1 MGRARAQSA
10 REILGGNAAV
20 MATRFFKE
28 GIGQILLGSRKS
40 PALEKFL
47 PPDIEIAALS
57 NPGDSDIHL
66 LIEYP
71 SGDSWGS
78 LKSPRANRF
87 IIHSDQSNPMMKG
100 MEEFHSQLNHFSPD
114 LFVVS
119 GLQML
124 DNFPYVAN
132 EGAERVDKLSAQIE
146 DMKMNSPGVK
156 VHFEM
161 ASFTDEKL
169 LKQIVT
175 NIIPFVDSLGMNEQ
189 ELPNLRSIFAVGNIT
204 LVSDAY
210 PRTAVVLDQMREV
223 FSHADHLSSGRISRL
238 HVHTLAFQAVLVR
251 KGSDWKNTRA
261 AATKS
266 ALTAHRHT
274 CGSDVIDVAKARL
287 IMDDSFT
294 TTNGASKLRIQFD
307 PKFPVPCWEET
318 LANAAVEICIAP
330 VLVCTRVLLTAGGG
344 DNVSA
349 AGLVVQ
355 L

>member
-1 MGRARAQSA
+1 
-10 REILGGNAAV
+10 
-20 MATRFFKE
+20 MATRFHKE
-28 GIGQILLGSRKS
+28 GISRILLGSRRS
-40 PALEKFL
+40 PDLEKFL
-47 PPDIEIAALS
+47 PRDIKIAS
-57 NPGDSDIHL
+57 HSDPGDSDVHL

-71 SGDSWGS
+71 AGDSWGS
-78 LKSPRANRF
+78 LSAPRANRF
-87 IIHSDQSNPMMKG
+87 ILHSDKSNSMLKG
-100 MEEFHSQLNHFSPD
+100 MEEFHDQLHAFSPD

-124 DNFPYVAN
+124 DNFPYPAN
-132 EGAERVDKLSAQIE
+132 EGEERVDELASRVQ
-146 DMKMNSPGVK
+146 DLKMNSPATK

-161 ASFTDEKL
+161 ASFTDARL
-169 LKQIVT
+169 LKQLVT
-175 NIIPFVDSLGMNEQ
+175 GVIPFVDSLGMNEQ
-189 ELPNLRSIFAVGNIT
+189 ELPNLRSIFTLGNIT
-204 LVSDAY
+204 LASDSY
-210 PRTAVVLDQMREV
+210 PRTAVILDQMRDV
-223 FSHADHLSSGRISRL
+223 FAYADHLSSGRISRM

-251 KGSDWKNTRA
+251 KGSDWRNTRA

-307 PKFPVPCWEET
+307 SKYPVACWEET
-318 LANAAVEICIAP
+318 VAGVAVEICVAP

>member
-1 MGRARAQSA
+1 
-10 REILGGNAAV
+10 
-20 MATRFFKE
+20 MATRFVKE
-28 GIGQILLGSRKS
+28 GVNQILLGSRKS
-40 PALEKFL
+40 PDLEKFL
-47 PPDIEIAALS
+47 PPDIKIASQS
-57 NPGDSDIHL
+57 NPSDSDVHL
-66 LIEYP
+66 VIEYP
-71 SGDSWGS
+71 SGDSWGRLS
-78 LKSPRANRF
+78 SPRANRF
-87 IIHSDQSNPMMKG
+87 IVHSDKSNPMIRG
-100 MEEFHSQLNHFSPD
+100 MEEFHDQIAVFHPD

-124 DNFPYVAN
+124 DNFPFSGN
-132 EGAERVDKLSAQIE
+132 EGTGRVDKLAGHIQ
-146 DMKMNSPGVK
+146 DLKMNQPSVK

-161 ASFTDEKL
+161 ASFTDVKL
-169 LKQIVT
+169 MTQIV
-175 NIIPFVDSLGMNEQ
+175 NDIIPFVDSLGMNEQ
-189 ELPNLRSIFAVGNIT
+189 ELPNLRSIFTVGNVT
-204 LVSDAY
+204 LVSDSY
-210 PRTAVVLDQMREV
+210 PRTAVVLDQMRDV
-223 FSHADHLSSGRISRL
+223 FRFANDQSGGRISRI
-238 HVHTLAFQAVLVR
+238 HVHTLAFQAVLIR

-294 TTNGASKLRIQFD
+294 TTNGESKLRIQFD
-307 PKFPVPCWEET
+307 PKYPVPCWEET
-318 LANAAVEICIAP
+318 IANAAVEICIAP

>member
-1 MGRARAQSA
+1 
-10 REILGGNAAV
+10 
-20 MATRFFKE
+20 MATRFYKE
-28 GIGQILLGSRKS
+28 GITQILLGSRQS
-40 PALEKFL
+40 PDLDKFL
-47 PPDIEIAALS
+47 PPAIQIAARS
-57 NPGDSDIHL
+57 SPSDSDIHL

-71 SGDSWGS
+71 AGDTWGTLS
-78 LKSPRANRF
+78 APRANRF
-87 IIHSDQSNPMMKG
+87 IVHSDQSNPMLKG
-100 MEEFHSQLNHFSPD
+100 MEEFHSQLSQFNPH
-114 LFVVS
+114 LFIVS

-124 DNFPYVAN
+124 DNFPYKAN
-132 EGAERVDKLSAQIE
+132 EGVERVDKLSAQIE
-146 DMKMNSPGVK
+146 DIKMESPAVK

-161 ASFTDEKL
+161 ASFTDVKL
-169 LKQIVT
+169 LKQMVT
-175 NIIPFVDSLGMNEQ
+175 SIIPFVDSIGMNEQ
-189 ELPNLRSIFAVGNIT
+189 ELPNLHSIFALGNIT
-204 LVSDAY
+204 LVSDSY
-210 PRTAVVLDQMREV
+210 PRTAVILDQMREV
-223 FSHADHLSSGRISRL
+223 FSYADHLSSGRISRM

-251 KGSDWKNTRA
+251 KGSNWKNTRA

-307 PKFPVPCWEET
+307 PKYPVPCWEET
-318 LANAAVEICIAP
+318 LSNVAVEICVAP